1 MTRTVRIPFS
11 NAAKRIIE
19 RRATDM
25 TGRKFC
31 EQCGAE
37 CATRADYEID
47 HCVPEGVRP
56 ANDNRA
62 PLTADDGKLLCLRC
76 HDKKTTRDVFEIAKA
91 KRLTSKHRVVGA
103 GPTEIARRF
112 GIKQERE

>member
-1 MTRTVRIPFS
+1 MRVAFPKPVVRV
-11 NAAKRIIE
+11 IE

-25 TGRKFC
+25 SGRTWC

-47 HCVPEGVRP
+47 HIVAEGVRP

-62 PLTADDGKLLCLRC
+62 ALTADDGKLLCLAC
-76 HDKKTTRDVFEIAKA
+76 HDKKTRRDVAEIARA
-91 KRLTSKHRVVGA
+91 KRLEGKHRVVGK
-103 GPTEIARRF
+103 GSTEIARRYR
-112 GIKQERE
+112 IPQEDN

>member
-1 MTRTVRIPFS
+1 MIRIAFS
-11 NAAKRIIE
+11 NATKRVIE

-25 TGRKFC
+25 TGRKWC

-37 CATRADYEID
+37 CLSRADYEID
-47 HCVPEGVRP
+47 HVVCEGIQP

-62 PLTADDGKLLCLRC
+62 PLTADDGKLLCLKC
-76 HDKKTTRDVFEIAKA
+76 HDQKTRRDVFEIAKS
-91 KRLTSKHRVVGA
+91 KRMGKKHRVVGA

-112 GIKQERE
+112 SVKQERDE